1 MKTLL
6 MFSLILFSAC
16 FTNLFSQNDYQNSGI
31 GSSAFLVKGNS
42 INFEFHQITGRKNG
56 YTLQSNGSPQ
66 QLWVDLNNPE
76 FLHAVFT
83 NSQWK
88 DPPFPDR
95 TCLYFASTSG
105 GNDWFELGPVPDSS
119 RSGFPSIYGTSD
131 GAAVITN
138 HSSYFDQTTRTG
150 LFVDTSPFHYQF
162 TPYDP
167 GAPPGVTTIWPRCIV
182 AQNGNI
188 VFASSGN
195 GPDSNYVN
203 TLDPTTGIFSGWIG
217 FDGEQAEQYF
227 LAISD
232 NGKIGMAYNGQA
244 PFNDGDVYYS
254 ESLDDGL
261 SWSVPIKIFDRP
273 DNQNISMGALR
284 GVSLNFYGEEPC
296 VVFEIVKQ
304 DFNAGVYYSRLPN
317 EIHFWSPNI
326 NGGVSKSIADSNN
339 VPFAPNLTST
349 EVFAPICR
357 PVIGRSQND
366 NYLFVA
372 FSAAT
377 SDVFVGTDSMTYFAG
392 YFTMSSNGGETWWHP
407 NKFTPDIPLLDWKYI
422 SIAHI
427 NPTIFNTTYI
437 NMILQGDSL
446 ESSPNP
452 LFLSAKYFHTSTVFP
467 IVHVEEGPFAII
479 DFKLGQNY
487 PNPFNPTTAIAYQIP
502 ERSFIT
508 LKVYDVLGNEIATII
523 NEEKPAG
530 NYEVEF
536 NSHSGE
542 ARNLPSGI
550 YFYQLKA
557 GNFVETKKMVLI
569 K

>member
-131 GAAVITN
+131 GAVVIAN
-138 HSSYFDQTTRTG
+138 HSSYFDHTSRTG
-150 LFVDTSPFHYQF
+150 LFVDTSPFQYLF
-162 TPYDP
+162 TAFDP
-167 GAPPGVTTIWPRCIV
+167 GVQPRTIWPRCIV
-182 AQNGNI
+182 TPNNKVIIAAHSTDGPAGNLALNT
-188 VFASSGN
+188 FD
-195 GPDSNYVN
+195 PDSG
-203 TLDPTTGIFSGWIG
+203 TFSGWIFG
-217 FDGEQAEQYF
+217 GQTKAETYSLSVSNSGKVGVTYLGDG
-227 LAISD
+227 ID
-232 NGKIGMAYNGQA
+232 
-244 PFNDGDVYYS
+244 DGDVFYL
-254 ESLDDGL
+254 ESTDNGIT
-261 SWSVPIKIFDRP
+261 WSSSIKIFECP
-273 DNQNISMGALR
+273 AEQGIAIGSFR
-284 GVSLNFYGEEPC
+284 GINLNFYAEEPC

-304 DFNAGVYYSRLPN
+304 DFSTGGYYSREPS

-326 NGGVSKSIADSNN
+326 NGGVSKAIADSNN
-339 VPFAPNLTST
+339 VPFAPSLTFM
-349 EVFAPICR
+349 EVLTPLCR
-357 PVIGRSQND
+357 PVISRSQND

-377 SDVFVGTDSMTYFAG
+377 ENVYVGIDSLTYFAG
-392 YFTMSSNGGETWWHP
+392 YFMYSSDGGESWANP
-407 NKFTPDIPLLDWKYI
+407 EKFTPDTPLLNWKYI
-422 SIAHI
+422 SIAPI
-427 NPTIFNTTYI
+427 CPVELLSPDQDYTITIHMT
-437 NMILQGDSL
+437 LQADSL
-446 ESSPNP
+446 EGSPNP
-452 LFLSAKYFHTSTVFP
+452 LFLSAKYFHVSSVPYLVNAEENPF
-467 IVHVEEGPFAII
+467 IVNE
-479 DFKLGQNY
+479 FKLEQNF
-487 PNPFNPTTAIAYQIP
+487 PNPFNPSTKINYQIP
-502 ERSFIT
+502 EISVVTI
-508 LKVYDVLGNEIATII
+508 KVYDVLGNEIATLV
-523 NEEKPAG
+523 NEEKSTG
-530 NYEVEF
+530 SYEIKF
-536 NSHSGE
+536 SAKG
-542 ARNLPSGI
+542 LPSGI
-550 YFYQLKA
+550 YFYQLKTSS
-557 GNFVETKKMVLI
+557 FIQTRKMILL